1 MKKPFFSVPRTLILH
16 ALTTFL
22 IGVGCVW
29 PLSLSL
35 GLTAP
40 LEECV
45 VCCGAVTLL
54 FALLDCLP
62 RLRALAYPLLLLA
75 IGGSALSLRGQF
87 SAVGAALTL
96 MVHGQPLALAAY
108 SQELSLLL
116 SLVFTGI
123 GASLSRSEQAFF
135 PLALLEIALLF
146 IVSFLGAQIGAA
158 SLLPLILAL
167 LLSGRAP
174 GVRARRIVPLCA
186 AILAATALLMPL
198 SAQVSPELNQLAQ
211 RVRRML
217 DDYLFFTDARTTFSL
232 SATGYQPLG
241 VSQLGGPANPED
253 TPVMQVRTS
262 GRTLLRGT
270 IKNEYDGH
278 AWADS
283 TSGRRYLYVNP
294 RFYALRRDLFDQ
306 KRPSDAIRAQLPAE
320 ETITVLMR
328 ADAASTLYLTQR
340 FSALSGH
347 DIVPYFSPASEVFGT
362 RSLAFGDSYT
372 FTGLRLS
379 GDTPGIREAVLAA
392 AHHSDAYADTV
403 RADYLALPDGVETDV
418 YALAGQ
424 ITQDAQTDFDRAAAL
439 CAYLRSA
446 YPYTLAQNVPPAG
459 RDFVSWFLLDERQGY
474 CTSFATAMA
483 VMARMVGL
491 PARYIE
497 GYAAVPDSDS
507 VARVTQQQAHAWVE
521 IYFSGFGWL
530 PFDPTPGTNDA
541 GGTRPSDDPEGDS
554 PTPSPSPSPSPTAT
568 PTPSPSPTATPTP
581 SPSPAPDASPSP
593 TPSPSPEPDITPT
606 PEPDA
611 PSDTPTPTPPP
622 SDDEPPRDPPHR
634 LWPLLLLLLLA
645 LLAALRLYLCAP
657 AQVAGRQKN
666 ANDALL
672 VWYRAAE
679 DALLCMG
686 IAPLPGE
693 APASFLWRA
702 QGELH
707 DAVKLTGLGKALC
720 VAQYSGRTL
729 KRTQPERAQKVYAA
743 LFAQMTPRQKLRL
756 FARRFI
762 RGIRL

>member
-1 MKKPFFSVPRTLILH
+1 MKKSFFSVPRTLPLH

-40 LEECV
+40 LSLCLTA
-45 VCCGAVTLL
+45 CGAVTLL
-54 FALLDCLP
+54 FALLDCMP

-75 IGGSALSLRGQF
+75 IGVSALSLRGQF

-347 DIVPYFSPASEVFGT
+347 EIVPYFSPASEVFGT

-379 GDTPGIREAVLAA
+379 GDIPGIREAVLAA

-403 RADYLALPDGVETDV
+403 RADYLALPDGVETGV

-446 YPYTLAQNVPPAG
+446 YPYTLAQNVPPTG

-541 GGTRPSDDPEGDS
+541 GGTLPSDDPEGDS
-554 PTPSPSPSPSPTAT
+554 

-593 TPSPSPEPDITPT
+593 TPSPSPEPDSTPT
-606 PEPDA
+606 PEPDT

-729 KRTQPERAQKVYAA
+729 KRTLPERAQKVYAA

>member
-1 MKKPFFSVPRTLILH
+1 MKKSFFSVPRTLPLH

-40 LEECV
+40 LSLCLTA
-45 VCCGAVTLL
+45 CGAVTLL
-54 FALLDCLP
+54 FALLDCMP

-96 MVHGQPLALAAY
+96 MVHGQPIALAAY

-186 AILAATALLMPL
+186 AILAVTALLMPL

-306 KRPSDAIRAQLPAE
+306 KRPSDAIRAQLPAG

-379 GDTPGIREAVLAA
+379 GDTPGIREAVLTA

-403 RADYLALPDGVETDV
+403 RADYLALPDGVETGV

-541 GGTRPSDDPEGDS
+541 GGTLPSDDPEGDS
-554 PTPSPSPSPSPTAT
+554 PTPSPSPTAT
-568 PTPSPSPTATPTP
+568 PTPSPT
-581 SPSPAPDASPSP
+581 PAPDASPSP
-593 TPSPSPEPDITPT
+593 TPSPSPEPDSTPT
-606 PEPDA
+606 PEPDT
-611 PSDTPTPTPPP
+611 PSSTPTPTPTPPP

-720 VAQYSGRTL
+720 VAQYSGRAL

>member
-1 MKKPFFSVPRTLILH
+1 MKKSFFSVPRTLPLH

-40 LEECV
+40 LSLCLTA
-45 VCCGAVTLL
+45 CGAVTLL
-54 FALLDCLP
+54 FALLDCMP

-108 SQELSLLL
+108 SQELLLLL

-198 SAQVSPELNQLAQ
+198 SEQVSPELNQLAQ

-306 KRPSDAIRAQLPAE
+306 KRPSDAIRAQLPAG

-347 DIVPYFSPASEVFGT
+347 EIVPYFSPASEVFGT

-403 RADYLALPDGVETDV
+403 RADYLALPDGVETGV

-459 RDFVSWFLLDERQGY
+459 RDFVSWFLLDEQQGY

-541 GGTRPSDDPEGDS
+541 GGTLPSDDPEGDS
-554 PTPSPSPSPSPTAT
+554 

-593 TPSPSPEPDITPT
+593 TPSPSPEPDSTPT
-606 PEPDA
+606 PEPDT

-645 LLAALRLYLCAP
+645 LLTALRLYLCAP

>member
-1 MKKPFFSVPRTLILH
+1 MKKSFFSVPRTLSLH

-40 LEECV
+40 LSLCLTA
-45 VCCGAVTLL
+45 CGAVTLL
-54 FALLDCLP
+54 FALLDCMP

-96 MVHGQPLALAAY
+96 MVHSQPLALAAY

-186 AILAATALLMPL
+186 AILAVTALLMPL

-306 KRPSDAIRAQLPAE
+306 KRPSDAIRAQLPAG

-347 DIVPYFSPASEVFGT
+347 EIVPYFSPASEVFGT

-424 ITQDAQTDFDRAAAL
+424 VTQDAQTDFDRAAAL

-541 GGTRPSDDPEGDS
+541 GGTLPSDDPEGDS
-554 PTPSPSPSPSPTAT
+554 

-593 TPSPSPEPDITPT
+593 TPSPSPEPDSTPT
-606 PEPDA
+606 PEPDT

-720 VAQYSGRTL
+720 VAQYSGRAL

>member
-1 MKKPFFSVPRTLILH
+1 MKKSFFSVPRTLPLH

-40 LEECV
+40 LSLCLTA
-45 VCCGAVTLL
+45 CGAVTLL
-54 FALLDCLP
+54 FALLDCMP

-146 IVSFLGAQIGAA
+146 IVSFLGAQIDAA

-306 KRPSDAIRAQLPAE
+306 KRPSDAIRAQLPAG

-347 DIVPYFSPASEVFGT
+347 EIVPYFSPASEVFGT

-403 RADYLALPDGVETDV
+403 RADYLALPDGVETGV

-459 RDFVSWFLLDERQGY
+459 RDFVSWFLLDEQQGY

-507 VARVTQQQAHAWVE
+507 VARVTQQQAHAWAE

-541 GGTRPSDDPEGDS
+541 GGMLPSDDPEGDS
-554 PTPSPSPSPSPTAT
+554 PTPSPSPTAT
-568 PTPSPSPTATPTP
+568 PT
-581 SPSPAPDASPSP
+581 PSPAPDASPSP
-593 TPSPSPEPDITPT
+593 TPSPSPEPDSTPT
-606 PEPDA
+606 PEPDT

-634 LWPLLLLLLLA
+634 LWPLLLLLLFA

-720 VAQYSGRTL
+720 VAQYSGRAL

>member
-1 MKKPFFSVPRTLILH
+1 MKKSFFSVPRTLPLH

-40 LEECV
+40 LSLCLTA
-45 VCCGAVTLL
+45 CGAVTLL
-54 FALLDCLP
+54 FALLDCIP

-347 DIVPYFSPASEVFGT
+347 EIVPYFSPASEVFGT

-392 AHHSDAYADTV
+392 AHHSDTYADTV
-403 RADYLALPDGVETDV
+403 RADYLALPDGVETGV
-418 YALAGQ
+418 YTLAGQ

-459 RDFVSWFLLDERQGY
+459 RDFVSWFLLDEQQGY

-541 GGTRPSDDPEGDS
+541 GGTLPSDDPEGDS
-554 PTPSPSPSPSPTAT
+554 

-581 SPSPAPDASPSP
+581 SPSPALDASPSP
-593 TPSPSPEPDITPT
+593 TPSPSPEPDSTPT
-606 PEPDA
+606 PEPDT

>member
-1 MKKPFFSVPRTLILH
+1 MKKSFFSVPRTLPLH

-40 LEECV
+40 LSLCLTA
-45 VCCGAVTLL
+45 CGAVTLL
-54 FALLDCLP
+54 FALLDCMP

-211 RVRRML
+211 RVRRTL

-306 KRPSDAIRAQLPAE
+306 KRPSDAIRAQLPAG

-347 DIVPYFSPASEVFGT
+347 EIVPYFSPASEVFGT

-403 RADYLALPDGVETDV
+403 RADYLALPDGVETGV

-459 RDFVSWFLLDERQGY
+459 RDFVSWFLLDEQQGY

-541 GGTRPSDDPEGDS
+541 GGMLPSDDPEGDS
-554 PTPSPSPSPSPTAT
+554 PTPSPSPTAT
-568 PTPSPSPTATPTP
+568 PT
-581 SPSPAPDASPSP
+581 PSPAPDASPSP
-593 TPSPSPEPDITPT
+593 TPSPSPEPDSTPT
-606 PEPDA
+606 PEPDT

-743 LFAQMTPRQKLRL
+743 LFAQMTPQQKLRL

>member
-1 MKKPFFSVPRTLILH
+1 MKKSFFSVPRTLPLH

-40 LEECV
+40 LSLCLTA
-45 VCCGAVTLL
+45 CGAVTLL
-54 FALLDCLP
+54 FALLDCMP

-241 VSQLGGPANPED
+241 ISQLGGPANPED

-347 DIVPYFSPASEVFGT
+347 EIVPYFSPASEVFGT

-446 YPYTLAQNVPPAG
+446 YPYTLAQTVPPAG

-541 GGTRPSDDPEGDS
+541 GGTLPSDDPEGDS
-554 PTPSPSPSPSPTAT
+554 

-593 TPSPSPEPDITPT
+593 TPSPSPEPDSTPT
-606 PEPDA
+606 PEPDT

-645 LLAALRLYLCAP
+645 LLAALRLHLCAP

-720 VAQYSGRTL
+720 VAQYSGRAL

>member
-1 MKKPFFSVPRTLILH
+1 MKKSFFSVPRTLPLH

-40 LEECV
+40 LSLCLTA
-45 VCCGAVTLL
+45 CGAVTLL
-54 FALLDCLP
+54 FALLDCMP

-75 IGGSALSLRGQF
+75 IGGAALSLRGQF

-320 ETITVLMR
+320 EPITVLMR

-347 DIVPYFSPASEVFGT
+347 EIVPYFSPASEVFGT

-372 FTGLRLS
+372 FTGVHLS

-403 RADYLALPDGVETDV
+403 RADYLALPDGVETGV
-418 YALAGQ
+418 YTLAGQ

-541 GGTRPSDDPEGDS
+541 GGTLPSDDPEDNS
-554 PTPSPSPSPSPTAT
+554 

-593 TPSPSPEPDITPT
+593 TPSPSPEPDSTPT
-606 PEPDA
+606 PEPDT

-720 VAQYSGRTL
+720 VAQYSGRAL

>member
-1 MKKPFFSVPRTLILH
+1 MKKSFFSVPRTLPLH

-40 LEECV
+40 LSLCLTA
-45 VCCGAVTLL
+45 CGAVTLL
-54 FALLDCLP
+54 FALLDCMP

-96 MVHGQPLALAAY
+96 TVHGQPLALAAY

-306 KRPSDAIRAQLPAE
+306 KRPSDAIRAQLPAG

-347 DIVPYFSPASEVFGT
+347 EIVPYFSLASEVFGT

-459 RDFVSWFLLDERQGY
+459 RDFVSWFLLDEQQGY

-541 GGTRPSDDPEGDS
+541 GGTLPSDDPEGDS
-554 PTPSPSPSPSPTAT
+554 

-593 TPSPSPEPDITPT
+593 TPSPSPEPDSTPT

-634 LWPLLLLLLLA
+634 LWPLLLLLLFA

-707 DAVKLTGLGKALC
+707 DAVKLTGLGRALC
-720 VAQYSGRTL
+720 VAQYSGRAL